1 MGKAVKSVGKA
12 VSKTVKSVVGG
23 VADLGK
29 GIVKGVSNVFK
40 PKTPEVDVPEPAAP
54 PAPPAPDAELTTT
67 DAIRPENINRRKK
80 GGRGS
85 LRVDLNTGAAPV
97 GTGVNVP
104 RG

>member
-1 MGKAVKSVGKA
+1 MGKVVKSVTKA

-29 GIVKGVSNVFK
+29 GIIKGVAGVFK
-40 PKTPEVDVPEPAAP
+40 PKTPEIEAPTPAAP
-54 PAPPAPDAELTTT
+54 PAPEAGETTE
-67 DAIRPENINRRKK
+67 DSIRPENISRRKK

-85 LRVDLNTGAAPV
+85 LRVDLNTGGANV